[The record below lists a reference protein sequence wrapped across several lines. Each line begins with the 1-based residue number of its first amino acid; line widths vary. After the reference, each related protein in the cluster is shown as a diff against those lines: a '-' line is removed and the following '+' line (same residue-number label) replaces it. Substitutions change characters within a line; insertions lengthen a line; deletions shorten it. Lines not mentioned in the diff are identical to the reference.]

1 MLKGTEKQ
9 VAWAEDIIR
18 EARETIKRNIEIEKA
33 EEEKNNVPGFFAIEI
48 ACFEECGKS
57 LEQMLSGIN
66 EASKIIDM
74 RYRLSSGAILKMVN
88 DEVCRRRNRK

>member
-1 MLKGTEKQ
+1 MKGTEKQ
-9 VAWAEDIIR
+9 IKWAEDIIR
-18 EARETIKRNIEIEKA
+18 EARETIKRNIEIKKA

-48 ACFEECGKS
+48 DCFEECGKS

-74 RYRLSSGAILKMVN
+74 RYQLSSGAILKMVN